1 MNQILHS
8 IIMKRRKRKQKTKQ
22 GISAARTLAY
32 RWIREK
38 IIKILEGSGFEWS
51 GNFNKYEHI
60 PDFENTSR
68 EDRNPNFFPDQTKP
82 FKKKKTN
89 LNIFVLRTISNLNII
104 LLI

>member
-1 MNQILHS
+1 
-8 IIMKRRKRKQKTKQ
+8 MKRRKRKQKTKQ
-22 GISAARTLAY
+22 GISPARTLAY

-82 FKKKKTN
+82 FKKKKN
-89 LNIFVLRTISNLNII
+89 KSQYFCFENHFKSEYNII
-104 LLI
+104 DIKSLY